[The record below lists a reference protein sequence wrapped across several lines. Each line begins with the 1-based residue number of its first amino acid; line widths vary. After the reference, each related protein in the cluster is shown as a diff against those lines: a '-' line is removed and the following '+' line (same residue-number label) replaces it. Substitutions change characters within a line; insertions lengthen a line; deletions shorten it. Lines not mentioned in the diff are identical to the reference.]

1 MKKRLPIIIFVSI
14 AILGVIPCII
24 AGVSSMNIWPWLTTD
39 NDWLSF
45 WGSYLGGI
53 SGGIVTIIVFL
64 WTVED
69 GKFARN
75 EEHRLQVIPVLDY
88 EIVKVSCKKYLWP
101 EEEKEKYRELFDE
114 QLGTYE
120 YALTIVLKVSNVG
133 LGPAQQVILKKC
145 KYKSRYKIFSEGKDL
160 YLKTIPQNE
169 SRIIEVVLRPSDD
182 YDEEIGYSIKPIAI
196 FSFKDI
202 FGNEYLNNF
211 EIDVHYIF
219 NVGEDEEDIWCG
231 RILSIDPAKLVKRYK
246 NDKKMDM

>member
-1 MKKRLPIIIFVSI
+1 MKKRLLIIIFVSI
-14 AILGVIPCII
+14 AILGAIPCII

-75 EEHRLQVIPVLDY
+75 EEHRLQVVPVLDY
-88 EIVKVSCKKYLWP
+88 EIVKVSCKKYLLS
-101 EEEKEKYRELFDE
+101 EKEQEKYREL
-114 QLGTYE
+114 LKARSGAYE

-145 KYKSRYKIFSEGKDL
+145 EYKIFSQIMNL
-160 YLKTIPQNE
+160 HLKTIPQNE

-211 EIDVHYIF
+211 EMDIRYIF
-219 NVGEDEEDIWCG
+219 NAGEDEEDIWSG
-231 RILSIDPAKLVKRYK
+231 RIVSIEPAKLVKRYK
-246 NDKKMDM
+246 NDKKKDT